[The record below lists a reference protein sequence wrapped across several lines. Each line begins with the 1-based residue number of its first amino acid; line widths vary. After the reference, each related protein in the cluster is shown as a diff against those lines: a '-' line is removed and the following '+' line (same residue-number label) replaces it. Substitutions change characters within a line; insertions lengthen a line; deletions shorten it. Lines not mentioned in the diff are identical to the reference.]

1 MAAMRFVKHKVALD
15 IVTGS
20 ATQPELL
27 EHDGWKILRVTYE
40 QMEDYQTC
48 RQIMRQ
54 LSALLK
60 SSASKRP
67 EFDSQVQSIN
77 KLMVDRS
84 A

>member
-15 IVTGS
+15 IVGGS
-20 ATQPELL
+20 ATQPELI
-27 EHDGWKILRVTYE
+27 EHDGWKILRVTYA

-48 RQIMRQ
+48 RLIMRQ

-60 SSASKRP
+60 SNACDQP
-67 EFDSQVQSIN
+67 EFEDQVRALSELVVN
-77 KLMVDRS
+77 RS